1 MADRGPAGGRPSVHA
16 AEGELEGT
24 GGVRLH
30 FRRWRAEGSR
40 GRVLLLH
47 GLGDH
52 SGRFERF
59 GRRLADEG
67 LEVLAPDLRGHGRS
81 GGRRGHA
88 DDFGR
93 LLDDVDRLLAR
104 AADETGDL
112 PTVLVGHSLGGLVAL
127 RRLQESSAP
136 GLRGAVAVAPF
147 LGLVMEPP
155 RWKLAL
161 GRLAD
166 RWLPRLTLASG
177 AETELVLRDPEA
189 RAERRSDPRVHD
201 RISARLWGEMQRAAE
216 TVLEGAE
223 RFDAPLLLQVAGD
236 DRVVSTPAVIEL
248 AERVGP
254 LAELRR
260 YPEAYHDLLHDPVAD
275 EAAADALVWIRERVR
290 PDGTEGPSPAYRL
303 HREGRSRGP
312 RSGRPRPRGHR
323 DDSGGER
330 MDDREPVADQEEGV
344 EDRADA
350 DRREPVPPEEERR
363 PEDGDE
369 GGEGD
374 EGGGVFDLFAD
385 DELPDEVRA
394 ELEELRDVRER
405 HLRLAAEYENYRKR
419 TRREMSEARQRAQA
433 ELTGRLLEALDD
445 LDRFVDSTD
454 GEIEVES
461 LREGVEMVRR
471 KLWKELSEAGLER
484 MEAEGER
491 FDPEVHDALMTTPVE
506 EPEEDGRVS
515 RVLITGYRFG
525 DRVLRPARVEVQRYA
540 GDERD

>member
-1 MADRGPAGGRPSVHA
+1 MPDRDSPDGRPAVCA
-16 AEGELEGT
+16 AGGELEGT

-30 FRRWRAEGSR
+30 FRGWRAEGSR
-40 GRVLLLH
+40 GRVLLVH

-59 GRRLADEG
+59 GRRLASEG
-67 LEVLAPDLRGHGRS
+67 LEVFALDLRGHGRS
-81 GGRRGHA
+81 GGPRGHA
-88 DDFGR
+88 DAFDR
-93 LLDDVDRLLAR
+93 LLDDVGRLLVHAAEAR
-104 AADETGDL
+104 GQR
-112 PTVLVGHSLGGLVAL
+112 PTVLVGHSLGGLVVL
-127 RRLQESSAP
+127 RCLQEGSAP
-136 GLRGAVAVAPF
+136 ALRGAVAVAPF
-147 LGLVMEPP
+147 LGLEMEPP
-155 RWKLAL
+155 GWKLAL

-166 RWLPRLTLASG
+166 RWLPRLRLASG
-177 AETELVLRDPEA
+177 ADTELVLRDPAA

-216 TVLEGAE
+216 AVLEGAAG
-223 RFDAPLLLQVAGD
+223 FDAPVLLQVAGD
-236 DRVVSTPAVIEL
+236 DRVVSSPAVIEL
-248 AERVGP
+248 ADRLGP
-254 LAELRR
+254 LAEIRR
-260 YPEAYHDLLHDPVAD
+260 YPDAYHDLLHDPVAD
-275 EAAADALVWIRERVR
+275 EAAADALAWIRERVR
-290 PDGTEGPSPAYRL
+290 ADGTEGRSPAYRL

-312 RSGRPRPRGHR
+312 RSGRSRPRRHP
-323 DDSGGER
+323 DDPGGEP
-330 MDDREPVADQEEGV
+330 MDEREPVADEEEAVEGV
-344 EDRADA
+344 EDRAD
-350 DRREPVPPEEERR
+350 DPGSVPPEER
-363 PEDGDE
+363 DDD
-369 GGEGD
+369 GEGD
-374 EGGGVFDLFAD
+374 EGGGLFGLFAD

-515 RVLITGYRFG
+515 RVLIAGYRFG

-540 GDERD
+540 GDEQD